1 MSNKKD
7 ARFFM
12 EIFNN
17 ILKINEQ
24 EIAIIYDKS
33 NNIWFGLTDIIKSLE
48 YNNYSKARKK
58 LKINKN
64 NIKIYS
70 QISSGPLEGPC
81 TSKRP
86 YKKFINESG
95 LYELLSISTKPL
107 AKIFMNK
114 YFTDIMPKI
123 RENGKYELDK
133 KSKKELDIVNK
144 KLKSIKKSNKDLLLN
159 MKNIDYPKGNHIY
172 IIKQKAHNTTY
183 YKIGYTKNLNKRIK
197 VYNTGNANKIFFN
210 YIIKV
215 EDEEINKC
223 IKKIMKNQEYIKNKE
238 FYKVSLNSA
247 LRFINKCSNDINNI
261 SCGYCIKEY
270 SFITIS
276 KHKCKLH
283 N

>member
-7 ARFFM
+7 TRFFM

-95 LYELLSISTKPL
+95 LY
-107 AKIFMNK
+107 
-114 YFTDIMPKI
+114 
-123 RENGKYELDK
+123 
-133 KSKKELDIVNK
+133 
-144 KLKSIKKSNKDLLLN
+144 
-159 MKNIDYPKGNHIY
+159 
-172 IIKQKAHNTTY
+172 
-183 YKIGYTKNLNKRIK
+183 
-197 VYNTGNANKIFFN
+197 
-210 YIIKV
+210 
-215 EDEEINKC
+215 
-223 IKKIMKNQEYIKNKE
+223 
-238 FYKVSLNSA
+238 
-247 LRFINKCSNDINNI
+247 
-261 SCGYCIKEY
+261 
-270 SFITIS
+270 
-276 KHKCKLH
+276 
-283 N
+283 